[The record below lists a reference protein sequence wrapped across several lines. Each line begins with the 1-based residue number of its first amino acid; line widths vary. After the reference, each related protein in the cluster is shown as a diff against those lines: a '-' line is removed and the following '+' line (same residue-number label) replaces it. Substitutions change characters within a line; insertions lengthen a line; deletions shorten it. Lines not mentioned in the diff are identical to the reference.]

1 MQSNAWVM
9 MTQEFAREGVDF
21 AEERWLPAKW
31 VPGNGGS
38 LYAATN

>member
-1 MQSNAWVM
+1 MI
-9 MTQEFAREGVDF
+9 TQEFAREGVYF